1 MKKILLTIVTLTTL
15 VASTQAALI
24 AHWGFDTFTWNP
36 AGGSSRTISPEDG
49 IQTSA
54 TFTIDPVAL
63 IPDNKIASVT
73 GTTVNDPRGTPA
85 ASFAIE
91 FQGQTGNNNGA
102 TIHLSGIQRSFFFV
116 TYAGK
121 ASAGGTSQNTWSW
134 STDGTTFSTVGV
146 TQPGVIGLTYSTFTV
161 DFSAVSALNTGTATD
176 IYLRAVGA
184 GGGNNTDYDNIQ
196 VLAQIPEPINVAL
209 ALFGLG
215 FVGLKFGRR
224 LFSFVRR

>member
-1 MKKILLTIVTLTTL
+1 MKKTLLTIVALTTL

-24 AHWGFDTFTWNP
+24 AHWGFDSFT
-36 AGGSSRTISPEDG
+36 GSPLPRSLSPEDG
-49 IQTSA
+49 LQTSA
-54 TFTIDPVAL
+54 TLVVDPVAL
-63 IPDNKIASVT
+63 VPENKLASVT

-91 FQGQTGNNNGA
+91 FQGQTGNNNGY
-102 TIHLSGIQRSFFFV
+102 TLHLSGLVRSDFFV
-116 TYAGK
+116 TYTAQ
-121 ASAGGTSQNTWSW
+121 ATAGGTAQNTWSW
-134 STDGTTFSTVGV
+134 SINGTTFSTVGV

-161 DFSAVSALNTGTATD
+161 DFSGVTALNGATD
-176 IYLRAVGA
+176 VYLRSIGS
-184 GGGNNTDYDNIQ
+184 GGGNNSDYDNIQ

>member
-1 MKKILLTIVTLTTL
+1 MKKTLLTIVALTTL

-85 ASFAIE
+85 ASFAVE
-91 FQGQTGNNNGA
+91 FQGQSGNNNGV
-102 TIHLSGIQRSFFFV
+102 TIHLSGTQRSFFFV
-116 TYAGK
+116 TYAAK
-121 ASAGGTSQNTWSW
+121 SSQGGTAANTWSW
-134 STDGTTFSTVGV
+134 STDGTTFSQLGV
-146 TQPGVIGLTYSTFTV
+146 TQPPGTIGTTFTTFTV
-161 DFSAVSALNTGTATD
+161 DFSAVSALNAGTATD
-176 IYLRAVGA
+176 VYLRAVGA
-184 GGGNNTDYDNIQ
+184 GGGNNSDYDNIQ
-196 VLAQIPEPINVAL
+196 VLAQVPEPINVAL
-209 ALFGLG
+209 G
-215 FVGLKFGRR
+215 KR
-224 LFSFVRR
+224 S